1 MQENGYVAKLLFA
14 AGSKDIPLGTTI
26 AILVEDKSM
35 IAAFAGDYSSAPSG
49 AAPAQAAPA
58 QVKAEVSSSSAPT
71 SGVTHAATGDRKFIS
86 PLAKKLADEK
96 GMNL

>member
-1 MQENGYVAKLLFA
+1 VDYEMQENGYVAKLLFA

-49 AAPAQAAPA
+49 AAPA
-58 QVKAEVSSSSAPT
+58 
-71 SGVTHAATGDRKFIS
+71 
-86 PLAKKLADEK
+86 
-96 GMNL
+96 